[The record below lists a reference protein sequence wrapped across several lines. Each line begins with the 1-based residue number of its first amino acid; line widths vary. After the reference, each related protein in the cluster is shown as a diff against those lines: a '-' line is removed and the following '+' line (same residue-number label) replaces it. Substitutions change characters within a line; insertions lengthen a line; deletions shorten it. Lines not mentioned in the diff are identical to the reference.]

1 MLDSVKSD
9 YFKAKIDQVGNH
21 RLFKTIID
29 CLPQD
34 HSVLPT
40 IYDSLDSLSEIL
52 MTLMYK
58 GFGTSEM
65 S

>member
-1 MLDSVKSD
+1 MLDSVKLD
-9 YFKAKIDQVGNH
+9 YFKAKIDQVGNK

-29 CLPQD
+29 CSPQD

-58 GFGTSEM
+58 GFGTSGM